1 LRAAERE
8 CLELAERQHGLA
20 SRAQL
25 LAHGMSP
32 DQIHRRVSSGAW
44 TRVRSGVYR
53 LGPVAESYLQRL
65 AAAVL
70 WFGEDAVLSHES
82 AAMLWRLP
90 GFAEEVEVSVGSRSH
105 WKASGMRVHA
115 APDLLSADIVWRSG
129 LKLTSAA
136 RTLFDLA
143 ERCSDDEL
151 AVAMDDAL
159 HRGLVTLGQLK
170 RVWVRLGRRGRAGS
184 VRFSRVLEERTPH
197 AASGES
203 PPETI
208 LRRMI
213 QRAGLPAPTPQHVVW
228 LGKSYRIDLAYPK
241 ERVAVEV
248 QSEKFHGGRFA
259 VRNDSVRF
267 RRLVRDGWTVL
278 PVTPT
283 EIEEGAGELLE
294 ALADEL
300 RQGAA

>member
-1 LRAAERE
+1 MRAAERE
-8 CLELAERQHGLA
+8 CLELAEGQHGLA

-25 LAHGMSP
+25 LARGMSP
-32 DQIHRRVSSGAW
+32 DQIDR
-44 TRVRSGVYR
+44 RVRSGLWVRVRAGVYR

-65 AAAVL
+65 TAAVL

-90 GFAEEVEVSVGSRSH
+90 GFAEEVEISVGSRSH
-105 WKASGMRVHA
+105 WKAPGMRVHA
-115 APDLLSADIVWRSG
+115 APDLTSSDIAGRAAF
-129 LKLTSAA
+129 KLTSAA

-159 HRGLVTLGQLK
+159 HRGLVTLGQLR

-184 VRFSRVLEERTPH
+184 ARFARVLAERTPH
-197 AASGES
+197 VASGES
-203 PPETI
+203 RPETI
-208 LRRMI
+208 LRRI
-213 QRAGLPAPTPQHVVW
+213 IERAGLPSPVPQHVLW
-228 LGKSYRIDLAYPK
+228 LGKRSRIDLAYPRQ
-241 ERVAVEV
+241 RVAIEV
-248 QSEKFHGGRFA
+248 QSDRFHHDRFA
-259 VRNDSVRF
+259 VRRDTVRF
-267 RRLVRDGWTVL
+267 RRLVRQGWTVL

-283 EIEEGAGELLE
+283 EVEEGAGELLE

-300 RQGAA
+300 RKGAA